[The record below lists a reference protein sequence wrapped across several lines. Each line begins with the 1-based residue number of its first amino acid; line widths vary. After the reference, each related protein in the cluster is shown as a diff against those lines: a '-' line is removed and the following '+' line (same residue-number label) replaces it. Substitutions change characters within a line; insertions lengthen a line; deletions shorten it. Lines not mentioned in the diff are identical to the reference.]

1 MIKCI
6 AVDDEPMALEV
17 IRNHI
22 SRVDFLSLEETY
34 TDPYKAISYVN
45 EHEVDLV
52 FLDISMPGINGMQL
66 STCFT
71 KQPYLIF
78 TTAHSEYALAS
89 YELKAVD
96 YLLKPFDFPRF
107 LAAANKVKE
116 RMTETVKSTA
126 EFFFVNTGN
135 QRQRIFYKEITH
147 VRGDGNYVTY
157 YTVKGKI
164 LVRASISETAAQLPA
179 SMFIKIHRST
189 IVALQWIEKIED
201 QHVFIEKERLPVS
214 ATYRDK
220 FMDVVNSLQ
229 K

>member
-1 MIKCI
+1 MKWTLYSWISVC
-6 AVDDEPMALEV
+6 PALTACNFQHVLQE
-17 IRNHI
+17 
-22 SRVDFLSLEETY
+22 
-34 TDPYKAISYVN
+34 
-45 EHEVDLV
+45 
-52 FLDISMPGINGMQL
+52 
-66 STCFT
+66 
-71 KQPYLIF
+71 QPYLIF

-116 RMTETVKSTA
+116 RMTETVKSAA

-147 VRGDGNYVTY
+147 VKGEGNYVTY
-157 YTVKGKI
+157 YTAKGKI
-164 LVRASISETAAQLPA
+164 LVRASMSETAAQLPA
-179 SMFIKIHRST
+179 SMFIQIHRST

-201 QHVFIEKERLPVS
+201 QHVYIGKERLPVS

>member
-22 SRVDFLSLEETY
+22 SRVDFLSLENFF
-34 TDPYKAISYVN
+34 TDPYLAISFVN
-45 EHEVDLV
+45 EHAVDLV

-71 KQPYLIF
+71 RQPYLIF

-116 RMTETVKSTA
+116 RMTETVKSAA

-147 VRGDGNYVTY
+147 IKGEGNYVTY

-179 SMFIKIHRST
+179 SMFIQIHRST

-201 QHVFIEKERLPVS
+201 QHVYIEKERLPVS
-214 ATYRDK
+214 ATYREK

>member
-22 SRVDFLSLEETY
+22 SRVDFLSLEKIF
-34 TDPYKAISYVN
+34 TDPYLAISFVN
-45 EHEVDLV
+45 ENAVDLV
-52 FLDISMPGINGMQL
+52 FLDISMPGISGMQL

-71 KQPYLIF
+71 RQPYLIF

-116 RMTETVKSTA
+116 RMSDMVKSAA

-147 VRGDGNYVTY
+147 IKGEGNYVTY
-157 YTVKGKI
+157 YTAKGKI
-164 LVRASISETAAQLPA
+164 LVRASMSETAAQLPA
-179 SMFIKIHRST
+179 SMFIQIHRST

-201 QHVFIEKERLPVS
+201 QHVYIEKERLPVS
-214 ATYRDK
+214 ATYREK
-220 FMDVVNSLQ
+220 FMIVVNSLQ

>member
-22 SRVDFLSLEETY
+22 SRVDFLLLEETF

-71 KQPYLIF
+71 RQLYLIF

-116 RMTETVKSTA
+116 RMSETVKSAA

-147 VRGDGNYVTY
+147 IKGDGNYVTY
-157 YTVKGKI
+157 YTAKGKI
-164 LVRASISETAAQLPA
+164 LVRASMSETAAQLPA
-179 SMFIKIHRST
+179 SMFIQIHRST

-201 QHVFIEKERLPVS
+201 QHVYIEKERLPVS

>member
-22 SRVDFLSLEETY
+22 SRVDFLSLEETF

-45 EHEVDLV
+45 DHEVDLV

-71 KQPYLIF
+71 RQPYLIF

-89 YELKAVD
+89 YELKAID

-116 RMTETVKSTA
+116 RMSETVKSAA

-147 VRGDGNYVTY
+147 IKGDGNYVTY
-157 YTVKGKI
+157 YTAKGKI
-164 LVRASISETAAQLPA
+164 LVRASMSETAVQLPA
-179 SMFIKIHRST
+179 SMFVQIHRST

-201 QHVFIEKERLPVS
+201 QHVYIEKERLPVS

>member
-22 SRVDFLSLEETY
+22 SRVDFLLLEETF

-71 KQPYLIF
+71 RQPYLIF

-116 RMTETVKSTA
+116 RMSQTVKSTA

-147 VRGDGNYVTY
+147 VKGDGNYVTY
-157 YTVKGKI
+157 YTAKGKI
-164 LVRASISETAAQLPA
+164 LVRASMSETAVQLPA
-179 SMFIKIHRST
+179 SMFIQIHRST

-201 QHVFIEKERLPVS
+201 QHVYIEKERLPVS